1 MDDRCRSA
9 STLRLRM
16 PFLLRE
22 LPNFSLGAAY
32 RYRHAGEVPVEPPTV
47 PHHGVTRVRGMRESG
62 ACIFQAVF
70 HRASAHELSASCPTM
85 IRTRGR

>member
-47 PHHGVTRVRGMRESG
+47 PHHGVTACAVCAES
-62 ACIFQAVF
+62 V
-70 HRASAHELSASCPTM
+70 ELGFFKRSFIELLLTSYLPL
-85 IRTRGR
+85 TRP